1 MRIVGVEIPKICD
14 EIAKNCT
21 FGRICKDK
29 TKGHFRLAKA
39 NHSLAA
45 ANIRLARANDSLA
58 AANIRLARANDSLA
72 AANHRN
78 DHTKPLLKSS

>member
-1 MRIVGVEIPKICD
+1 MYDNIEDRHSGMADCGSRNTEICD

-21 FGRICKDK
+21 CGRICKDK
-29 TKGHFRLAKA
+29 AKGHFRLAKA
-39 NHSLAA
+39 NHSLP
-45 ANIRLARANDSLA
+45 

>member
-58 AANIRLARANDSLA
+58 AAN
-72 AANHRN
+72 HRN
-78 DHTKPLLKSS
+78 ELTKWALVRS